1 MNKEIDLQKIED
13 PLKDYIQNQYNIPL
27 EEYSNLLTKYQLLR
41 LDNNFL
47 PFHITHG
54 CLSEKNINK
63 LIDLLIKKNK
73 TLKSL
78 NLSNCFVNINVIEKL
93 KFLKNLKSLNLH
105 NTFDYIKIF
114 RENRRFNLDNLF
126 RIENKIITE
135 ISNLNLKLL
144 DISNNTYLYKPALL
158 TKMKSLEILSM
169 EKCKFEN
176 NSQNMRYGMFSN
188 LKELDISDNDISNIE
203 IQEISILP
211 KLKLLYCDN
220 INIIGASTAA
230 HNNFNYLVNNIIKIK
245 TLEYLDISIKNIHID
260 TNEFT
265 DDEHII
271 VDINDFE
278 EGINQWTIQDD
289 NVLDKINLLIS
300 KLPKL
305 KKLKCVFNTRYNYNN
320 SKEITMNGV
329 KVILNEEVYALK
341 LAEEY
346 N

>member
-41 LDNNFL
+41 LDDNFL
-47 PFHITHG
+47 PFHITRG

-78 NLSNCFVNINVIEKL
+78 NLSNCLVDINVIEKL
-93 KFLKNLKSLNLH
+93 KLFKNLKSLNLH

-144 DISNNTYLYKPALL
+144 DISNNTYINKPILL

-169 EKCKFEN
+169 EKCKFES
-176 NSQNMRYGMFSN
+176 NSQNIRYGKFSN
-188 LKELDISDNDISNIE
+188 LKELDISYNDISIIE
-203 IQEISILP
+203 IQEISLLP

-220 INIIGASTAA
+220 INIIGVSTAR
-230 HNNFNYLVNNIIKIK
+230 NNFNYLVNNIIKIK
-245 TLEYLDISIKNIHID
+245 TLEYLDISIRNVHLD
-260 TNEFT
+260 TMNLT
-265 DDEHII
+265 DDDDDNMA
-271 VDINDFE
+271 DINHNE
-278 EGINQWTIQDD
+278 IINQWTIQED

-305 KKLKCVFNTRYNYNN
+305 KKLKCIFNSIYN